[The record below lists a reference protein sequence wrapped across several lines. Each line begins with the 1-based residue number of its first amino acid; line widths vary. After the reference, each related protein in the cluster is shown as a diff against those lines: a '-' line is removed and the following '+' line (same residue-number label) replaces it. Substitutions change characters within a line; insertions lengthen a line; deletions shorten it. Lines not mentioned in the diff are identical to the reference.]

1 MSDEFVRV
9 RTSNGYEAT
18 LSQLYVDGIKGD
30 VEVLDEP
37 ATNSWGRPLA
47 ATRRNGRPA
56 KRRTTV
62 KKAAA
67 KKATASRKAAAKTAS
82 ASDTT
87 TGGAAADTPLEEG

>member
-1 MSDEFVRV
+1 MSDTEFVRV
-9 RTSNGYEAT
+9 RTTNGYEST
-18 LSQLYVDGIKGD
+18 LASSYVAGLEDGA
-30 VEVLDEP
+30 VEIIDEP

-67 KKATASRKAAAKTAS
+67 KKRAARKTAAANAS
-82 ASDTT
+82 ADL
-87 TGGAAADTPLEEG
+87 TGGAAADTPEEG

>member
-18 LSQLYVDGIKGD
+18 LSQAYVDGIAGD

-37 ATNSWGRPLA
+37 ATNSSGRPLA

-56 KRRTTV
+56 KKRTTV

-67 KKATASRKAAAKTAS
+67 KKAAARRTAS
-82 ASDTT
+82 ADAPADTNP
-87 TGGAAADTPLEEG
+87 TGGAAADTPEEG